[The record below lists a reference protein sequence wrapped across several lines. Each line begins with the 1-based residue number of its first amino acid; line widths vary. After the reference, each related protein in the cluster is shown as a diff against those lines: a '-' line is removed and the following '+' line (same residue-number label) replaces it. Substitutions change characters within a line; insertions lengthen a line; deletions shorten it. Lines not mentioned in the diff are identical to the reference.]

1 MTSSRRAML
10 NHPVFA
16 RQAPTPTLPRKRGR
30 GFASI
35 GARIA
40 PSPACGGGLGWGL
53 TASGYSRPGRA
64 GFDWRVA
71 GQAPFRPRPVIDC
84 GPRVADQIEREGERA
99 GRHARAAAGDDRAIE
114 ADAGIVE
121 QDLQLL
127 GALQLPGTR
136 VGDPVERQVAAA
148 RDVAAPPPGPSL
160 LDGAIEAA
168 GRPCIDDLF

>member
-10 NHPVFA
+10 SLVLA
-16 RQAPTPTLPRKRGR
+16 QQAPTPTLARKRGR
-30 GFASI
+30 GFPSI

-53 TASGYSRPGRA
+53 TASGYSRLGRA

-84 GPRVADQIEREGERA
+84 GAWVADQIEREGERA

-114 ADAGIVE
+114 ADAGLVK
-121 QDLQLL
+121 
-127 GALQLPGTR
+127 
-136 VGDPVERQVAAA
+136 
-148 RDVAAPPPGPSL
+148 
-160 LDGAIEAA
+160 
-168 GRPCIDDLF
+168 

>member
-10 NHPVFA
+10 NHPAFA

-53 TASGYSRPGRA
+53 TASWVRRA

-71 GQAPFRPRPVIDC
+71 GQAPFGPRPVIDC
-84 GPRVADQIEREGERA
+84 GARVADQIEREGERA
-99 GRHARAAAGDDRAIE
+99 GRHPRAATGHDRAIE
-114 ADAGIVE
+114 ADPGLVE
-121 QDLQLL
+121 QELQL
-127 GALQLPGTR
+127 
-136 VGDPVERQVAAA
+136 
-148 RDVAAPPPGPSL
+148 
-160 LDGAIEAA
+160 
-168 GRPCIDDLF
+168 